1 MTATRKT
8 EKYSTLSSAYRFE
21 PIAVENLGV
30 WRLTDNIRE
39 KIEPLPSRIWYCYS
53 KFQPTFN
60 SYPRIHFHKGLPDLS
75 DTVFDGSES
84 TLLIIGDLMSETN
97 QLVANVFAKI
107 LHHRNFS
114 VVYLTQNL
122 FNKNKYARTISL
134 NAHYLVLFKN
144 PRDATQFATLAR
156 QMYPNA
162 SKFAIEAYKDATS
175 APYGHL
181 LIDLKP
187 EQDERC
193 HLRTNVF
200 PGEMQYV
207 YVRK

>member
-1 MTATRKT
+1 MSCKLHHPFTAVVAGPTGSGKS
-8 EKYSTLSSAYRFE
+8 EWVL
-21 PIAVENLGV
+21 
-30 WRLTDNIRE
+30 RLIGHANE
-39 KIEPLPSRIWYCYS
+39 MIEPLPSRIWYCYGE
-53 KFQPTFN
+53 FQPTFN
-60 SYPRIHFHKGLPDLS
+60 NYRQIHFHEGLPDLS
-75 DTVFDGSES
+75 DAVFDGSES
-84 TLLIIGDLMSETN
+84 TLLILDDLMSETN
-97 QLVANVFAKI
+97 QLVANVFTKI
-107 LHHRNFS
+107 SHHRNIS

-122 FNKNKYARTISL
+122 FDKNKYARTISL

-156 QMYPNA
+156 QMYPNT

-175 APYGHL
+175 APYGYL

-193 HLRTNVF
+193 RLRTNVF
-200 PGEMQYV
+200 PGETQFA